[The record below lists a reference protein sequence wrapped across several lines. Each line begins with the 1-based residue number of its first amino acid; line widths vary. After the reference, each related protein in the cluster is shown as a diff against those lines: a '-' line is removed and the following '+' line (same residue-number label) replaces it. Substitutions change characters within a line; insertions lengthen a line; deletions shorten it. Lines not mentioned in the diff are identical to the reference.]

1 MSLGF
6 AMSEVVGSIGIELR
20 LEREQFDADLQSLEA
35 LQNKALKFSP
45 ILNTGDI
52 SKQMGQ
58 FGDRSFKV
66 TAIVDDKQL
75 TALNKHLDL
84 KQRHFAQVSNY
95 FKSAALTPKVDL
107 TGIKALDG
115 QLDSIRSNIE
125 SLSGSSV
132 SVGVDLDSSAIDAA
146 LGKLQSLQTRA
157 AQSVRVASSGGTDT
171 TQTEEDITKAI
182 ERGFKKAS
190 ANSPAKALMDGLFKS
205 VTAPVRLAFDVS
217 KSALTSTIQGIVLG
231 TTQEMSRS
239 LGSGVSRA
247 LEQSLSGIGGT
258 GAIGEALGET
268 LVSGVV
274 RGVKGLDQLP
284 QTVET
289 AIEGLPKFLEKA
301 LGVPVAIP
309 TAPFKKAAKRAREAV
324 ESEMK
329 GARDAANFVGSVGA
343 SVIGEERMRDYGL
356 ESRAAQRKAKNDRT
370 PITREQAAK
379 ERQEALRRY
388 EDVEMRAQPQARIDN
403 FRTGVVEKLQD
414 NYGQK
419 LAEFE
424 SIDAAAG
431 QSEAEVER
439 AKQLLQ
445 EVKVAESQWKE
456 ADAILQQAIK
466 DREQLAI
473 ELEKV
478 NLAKKRYE
486 EVVDKTP
493 TAYKQ
498 ILKDVAGADVPEDQR
513 PELVVAD
520 EKLQAKNADA
530 LYGVGTNRIYV
541 KQSDYDQ
548 IQQNKSASGL
558 NSETRQYLTHEAV
571 HGTQFGFGSNEG
583 IQAYRN
589 KEALTDLA
597 KPDASSLPEYTEFLS
612 RGYAEDVLPVEFDAE
627 YRAREL
633 EKKRKADPK
642 KAIKAQVTG
651 TAQIGMARENIAAS
665 EAQLDKELSRLDRVG
680 VAAPKTRGAISLLK
694 QKNQAALAAL
704 KDYEALIGELGNAS
718 AALVEQVSSGVANAA
733 QASGTRK
740 ALSGKLFAG
749 FAKEEIVGEKAR
761 AKKQKPLLGA
771 RPEDIDANVDKFF
784 DDQSA
789 NIDVPKKQFEKTYLK
804 GDLWENPIAPLNST
818 TGYLNVQAGKVQA
831 PPSRLEIAKEK
842 AKAGAVGAATKA
854 RQGVAWLSS
863 REYEI
868 DTDKLKDRAVGAA
881 NIAGKVAGVVAG
893 GTKAVAGGGRSV
905 FRQLQ
910 AAGAST
916 GSALAVVGEN
926 QTTQGIVKAGASVAY
941 ALGTAA
947 KAGWSLAKGLESIV
961 LDIMPAG
968 RMVKGGIQQIA
979 LPAAGFAAAT
989 HFLPGGAVAAQGLQQ
1004 MVGGVVGPMMGTGTN
1019 AIAGGAAD
1027 FAMNAFPHAMG
1038 IASGVSGA
1046 ATGAIHALGGAAT
1059 EMAIQAGTVIL
1070 GGKALQVGAGLAA
1083 NGAVGAV
1090 KGALPSGENKL
1101 ALPPAVEKSKPLA
1114 LPAADLSP
1122 LGAPVTWGERS
1133 RDLDLLP
1140 VESAQ
1145 EKPVQKAMSL
1155 SQPTDDIPIIS
1166 TRKFEEEPLK
1176 AEPSPKKEKRK
1187 KPEAEAITVD
1197 ASPITVEAKPAM
1209 AKRAELPPVAAKAVV
1224 AEVLPPV
1231 SAAEKKPDP
1240 VEIPPPKEMSIPVS
1254 AFSKPDALI
1263 QFTKND
1269 ISGEFGKS
1277 YAAAKAAF
1285 AAGDLK
1291 AASAHIEGI
1300 RRMADR
1306 AQADIGGF
1314 VTSLGDAAKMGTE
1327 VGNKL
1332 NGYKGTIGRYRG
1344 LATTLERKVNK
1355 AQPKPASDRP
1365 AELDEGLASLRKEA
1379 LVGLAGFA
1387 GSQMIHGNVG
1397 AAIGGTV
1404 ATMGARVGATVVGA
1418 GRDAYQ
1424 GLKSDEVFK
1433 AASALDKFRMILEA
1447 TGSKLSA
1454 KDVQDALGS
1463 ELSGDLIGN
1472 LIGNAIPGMG
1482 GAAAGLVA
1490 TPQLV
1495 KLREK
1500 ISSRLSPGE
1509 SAVPELNE
1517 GLARKSGDAVTG
1529 ELSAKQQEVLKWA
1542 QGLLDQ
1548 AIAQAENI
1556 DNLGEALTQQ
1566 LGGFSERANLES
1578 DLSGLDVDKEIGRS
1592 PRSPNGIN
1600 PETYARVKQ
1609 EADAEYEKRKKE
1621 PSKDEAKERVK
1632 AATGRLSEKIGGGRA
1647 AAEIDEFTGA
1657 LKRSQNPFSS
1667 LIANAGMAVKGFLGF
1682 TALSMAIPMLQ
1693 QFGAASVQAA
1703 IKVGNLQTAM
1713 AFALGGNA
1721 KGMEA
1726 IKFAR
1731 DTAEQ
1736 LGTPM
1741 GASQEGFKKLA
1752 ASTRGTAVEGQPT
1765 KDVFVGLQQAS
1776 TVLGLTGDE
1785 TDRAYLALSQ
1795 GASKGKIQAEELRAQ
1810 LGEVIPG
1817 VMSIAA
1823 RSMGVTEAE
1832 LGKLMETGSL
1842 FASDFLPK
1850 FGRQMQ
1856 IEFGGASEDASK
1868 NLQSSFNRMEGANQ
1882 KLQESFGQAI
1892 APAIKPAIDAVG
1904 ASLNLLANYGGMVAQ
1919 SMLIFGG
1926 ILTNMVLRSMFA
1938 LPGAGA
1944 LAAQAFAG
1952 MGKAVLGVA
1961 AAAGPLLL
1969 QFAAITA
1976 AIAVAQNIFAR
1987 FGTTDAGAKFSELAN
2002 SAEKNMDRIAKAAA
2016 KARGEVA
2023 TVGTKPQENNN
2034 DNLANEGDFVDGA
2047 LVQYNRANRAVNK
2060 FMGWDENLGS
2070 FKTAGES
2077 QYENDMTQ
2085 LKRSSEGSQKLA
2097 AIDLT
2102 KDVAPA
2108 LEKMQGLDAETALLQ
2123 NRRRIVASKPK
2134 VDKAEIE
2141 KIDAQLKEK
2150 SKEKGLA
2157 SDVVTSTQSAIEQDL
2172 AGKKKAREGILENTK
2187 MTDKQ
2192 KAKPLAIFDADIK
2205 SLEAAKSKMD
2215 ELTLSMKTS
2224 VSAGA
2229 ELSKQFTEIASEID
2243 KAAEARE
2250 KLFSEK
2256 RIATNTADLAGFKS
2270 DTLNSPK
2277 MALKRAEA
2285 ESESAFATLND
2296 LQNAQTKRKG
2306 LLTTDAASSAMAAM
2320 PIGNTG
2326 ETITMDSSM
2335 SDIEKARKMLGDR
2348 NAKNADQHDVLDNL
2362 KTYKESE
2369 KEVAGAREG
2378 LGGAELN
2385 RLKVQESATLAA
2397 QDKKASN
2404 AESDIKRGESGAIA
2418 GVKAKAR
2425 KGRATNVF
2433 AEEDAAVEVAKIQ
2446 LTSVNK
2452 GENVAKEQLA
2462 ELEAARAAGLIGA
2475 EEYDK
2480 RQRDLSEKLADFKI
2494 KKEEAVAAVEEAVR
2508 RKAIEGMERKSR
2520 VAIASAELEAG
2531 KKTLGIKSGLLG
2543 AGVKNVDKQQQVS
2556 IATNDEELK
2565 LAATKTQIKQRELA
2579 EVKDLK
2585 AKKIL
2590 SAKEAADREMALNAE
2605 IQDGNSKQL
2614 DLKLEKE
2621 RLVFDQA
2628 IRQIEKQVDAQKRA
2642 SDLAIAGYEL
2652 QKSALSNQATA
2663 LERRKSGLEAE
2674 LKLNKAIADSRIS
2687 SLTNRASDAGEAAS
2701 SIKQLNAKDTGA
2713 NLRKVLGQ
2721 QASNLGFGGGAKEEL
2736 NAVKS
2741 KAALEAEAENEKLAA
2756 LAQQQEIERES
2767 IKLGLQREGISARI
2781 AVIEAKRAEVESKRN
2796 LNEAQGNLLKAKKGG
2811 DANEIANAEV
2821 GVQIAQQNVA
2831 LSGEGTKLAEQGVGL
2846 VDSQAQKE
2854 LQATAIQQGQA
2865 RADAI
2870 SEANRAQRQRERDI
2884 ASTADSLGISG
2895 ESSVMGSRRNF
2906 GGNPYSQASTDFAA
2920 YSQSL
2925 SKIDIPSGPVPSESR
2940 VEGLGGNQDIV
2951 KKLDELSGNIIQLAN
2966 SPRSLSFAT
2975 KDPVSDY
2982 SKWLNEQAGSMARQ

>member
-1 MSLGF
+1 
-6 AMSEVVGSIGIELR
+6 
-20 LEREQFDADLQSLEA
+20 
-35 LQNKALKFSP
+35 
-45 ILNTGDI
+45 
-52 SKQMGQ
+52 
-58 FGDRSFKV
+58 
-66 TAIVDDKQL
+66 
-75 TALNKHLDL
+75 
-84 KQRHFAQVSNY
+84 
-95 FKSAALTPKVDL
+95 
-107 TGIKALDG
+107 
-115 QLDSIRSNIE
+115 
-125 SLSGSSV
+125 
-132 SVGVDLDSSAIDAA
+132 
-146 LGKLQSLQTRA
+146 
-157 AQSVRVASSGGTDT
+157 
-171 TQTEEDITKAI
+171 
-182 ERGFKKAS
+182 
-190 ANSPAKALMDGLFKS
+190 
-205 VTAPVRLAFDVS
+205 
-217 KSALTSTIQGIVLG
+217 
-231 TTQEMSRS
+231 
-239 LGSGVSRA
+239 
-247 LEQSLSGIGGT
+247 
-258 GAIGEALGET
+258 
-268 LVSGVV
+268 
-274 RGVKGLDQLP
+274 
-284 QTVET
+284 
-289 AIEGLPKFLEKA
+289 
-301 LGVPVAIP
+301 
-309 TAPFKKAAKRAREAV
+309 
-324 ESEMK
+324 
-329 GARDAANFVGSVGA
+329 
-343 SVIGEERMRDYGL
+343 
-356 ESRAAQRKAKNDRT
+356 
-370 PITREQAAK
+370 
-379 ERQEALRRY
+379 
-388 EDVEMRAQPQARIDN
+388 
-403 FRTGVVEKLQD
+403 
-414 NYGQK
+414 
-419 LAEFE
+419 
-424 SIDAAAG
+424 
-431 QSEAEVER
+431 
-439 AKQLLQ
+439 
-445 EVKVAESQWKE
+445 
-456 ADAILQQAIK
+456 
-466 DREQLAI
+466 
-473 ELEKV
+473 
-478 NLAKKRYE
+478 
-486 EVVDKTP
+486 
-493 TAYKQ
+493 
-498 ILKDVAGADVPEDQR
+498 
-513 PELVVAD
+513 
-520 EKLQAKNADA
+520 
-530 LYGVGTNRIYV
+530 
-541 KQSDYDQ
+541 
-548 IQQNKSASGL
+548 
-558 NSETRQYLTHEAV
+558 
-571 HGTQFGFGSNEG
+571 
-583 IQAYRN
+583 
-589 KEALTDLA
+589 
-597 KPDASSLPEYTEFLS
+597 
-612 RGYAEDVLPVEFDAE
+612 
-627 YRAREL
+627 
-633 EKKRKADPK
+633 
-642 KAIKAQVTG
+642 
-651 TAQIGMARENIAAS
+651 
-665 EAQLDKELSRLDRVG
+665 
-680 VAAPKTRGAISLLK
+680 
-694 QKNQAALAAL
+694 
-704 KDYEALIGELGNAS
+704 
-718 AALVEQVSSGVANAA
+718 
-733 QASGTRK
+733 
-740 ALSGKLFAG
+740 
-749 FAKEEIVGEKAR
+749 
-761 AKKQKPLLGA
+761 
-771 RPEDIDANVDKFF
+771 
-784 DDQSA
+784 
-789 NIDVPKKQFEKTYLK
+789 
-804 GDLWENPIAPLNST
+804 
-818 TGYLNVQAGKVQA
+818 
-831 PPSRLEIAKEK
+831 
-842 AKAGAVGAATKA
+842 
-854 RQGVAWLSS
+854 VAWLSS

-947 KAGWSLAKGLESIV
+947 KAGWTLAKGLESIV

-1114 LPAADLSP
+1114 LPGAKLS
-1122 LGAPVTWGERS
+1122 
-1133 RDLDLLP
+1133 LP
-1140 VESAQ
+1140 EKAEPMLVEAVR
-1145 EKPVQKAMSL
+1145 EKPKQKALSL
-1155 SQPTDDIPIIS
+1155 PLPTDDIPVIS
-1166 TRKFEEEPLK
+1166 TRKFQEEPLSP
-1176 AEPSPKKEKRK
+1176 EPKPKKEKRK
-1187 KPEAEAITVD
+1187 KPEPEPAAITVD
-1197 ASPITVEAKPAM
+1197 ATPITVEAKPAT

-1231 SAAEKKPDP
+1231 AVAAKKPEP
-1240 VEIPPPKEMSIPVS
+1240 AKEVS
-1254 AFSKPDALI
+1254 QADALI
-1263 QFTKND
+1263 KFTKQD
-1269 ISGEFGKS
+1269 ISGKFGES

-1509 SAVPELNE
+1509 SAAPELNE

-1578 DLSGLDVDKEIGRS
+1578 DLSGLDVDKEIGKT

-1600 PETYARVKQ
+1600 PETYARVEQ

-1632 AATGRLSEKIGGGRA
+1632 AATGKLSEKIGGGRA

-1795 GASKGKIQAEELRAQ
+1795 SASKGKVQAEELRGQ

-2192 KAKPLAIFDADIK
+2192 KAEPLAILDADIK

-2250 KLFSEK
+2250 KLFSDK

-2277 MALKRAEA
+2277 MALKRAET

-2306 LLTTDAASSAMAAM
+2306 LLTTDAATSAMAAM

-2369 KEVAGAREG
+2369 KEVAAAREG

-2446 LTSVNK
+2446 LSSVNK
-2452 GENVAKEQLA
+2452 GESVAKEQLA

-2687 SLTNRASDAGEAAS
+2687 SLTNRASDAGEAAR

-2736 NAVKS
+2736 NAVKA

-2756 LAQQQEIERES
+2756 MAQQQEIERES
-2767 IKLGLQREGISARI
+2767 IKLGLQREGIAARI

-2884 ASTADSLGISG
+2884 ASTADTLGISG

-2925 SKIDIPSGPVPSESR
+2925 SKIDVPSGPVPGESR

>member
-1 MSLGF
+1 
-6 AMSEVVGSIGIELR
+6 MSEIVGSIGIELK

-58 FGDRSFKV
+58 FGDRSFSVKAV
-66 TAIVDDKQL
+66 VDDTQL

-84 KQRHFAQVSNY
+84 KQRHFAQVSSY

-107 TGIKALDG
+107 SGINALDG

-132 SVGVDLDSSAIDAA
+132 SVGVDVDSSAIDAA
-146 LGKLQSLQTRA
+146 LGKVQALQTRA
-157 AQSVRVASSGGTDT
+157 AQSVRVARSGGTDT
-171 TQTEEDITKAI
+171 TQTEEDLAKAV

-190 ANSPAKALMDGLFKS
+190 GNNPAKALMSTLFRS

-217 KSALTSTIQGIVLG
+217 KGALSSTIQGIVLG
-231 TTQEMSRS
+231 TTQEMSKS

-284 QTVET
+284 QTVES

-343 SVIGEERMRDYGL
+343 SAIGEERMRDYGL
-356 ESRAAQRKAKNDRT
+356 ESRAAQRKAKSDRT

-388 EDVEMRAQPQARIDN
+388 EDVEMRAQPQARIDS

-424 SIDAAAG
+424 SIDSVSG
-431 QSEAEVER
+431 QSAAEVER

-498 ILKDVAGADVPEDQR
+498 VLKDVAGADVPEDQR

-558 NSETRQYLTHEAV
+558 NPETRQYLTHEAV

-589 KEALTDLA
+589 KESLTDLA

-642 KAIKAQVTG
+642 KAIKAQVSG
-651 TAQIGMARENIAAS
+651 TAQIGMARENISAS

-680 VAAPKTRGAISLLK
+680 VAAPKTRGAISILK
-694 QKNQAALAAL
+694 RKNQDALAAL
-704 KDYEALIGELGNAS
+704 KDYEELIGELGNAS
-718 AALVEQVSSGVANAA
+718 AAVVEQVSSGVANAA

-804 GDLWENPIAPLNST
+804 GDLWENPIAPPNST

-854 RQGVAWLSS
+854 RQGMAWLSA

-868 DTDKLKDRAVGAA
+868 DTDKIKDRAVGAA

-947 KAGWSLAKGLESIV
+947 KAGWTLAKGVESV
-961 LDIMPAG
+961 ALDLIPAG
-968 RMVKGGIQQIA
+968 RMLKGGIQQVA
-979 LPAAGFAAAT
+979 LPAAGFAAAS
-989 HFLPGGAVAAQGLQQ
+989 HMLPGGAVAAQGLQQ
-1004 MVGGVVGPMMGTGTN
+1004 MVGGVLGPIMGTGTN

-1046 ATGAIHALGGAAT
+1046 ATGAIHAIGGAAT

-1114 LPAADLSP
+1114 LPGSKLSLPEKAEPMLVEAA
-1122 LGAPVTWGERS
+1122 R
-1133 RDLDLLP
+1133 
-1140 VESAQ
+1140 
-1145 EKPVQKAMSL
+1145 EKPKQKALSL
-1155 SQPTDDIPIIS
+1155 SLPTDDIPVIS

-1176 AEPSPKKEKRK
+1176 PEPKPKKEKRK
-1187 KPEAEAITVD
+1187 KPEPEPAAITVD
-1197 ASPITVEAKPAM
+1197 ATPITIEAKPAT
-1209 AKRAELPPVAAKAVV
+1209 AKRAELPPVEAKTVV

-1231 SAAEKKPDP
+1231 AVAAKKPEP
-1240 VEIPPPKEMSIPVS
+1240 IKEVS
-1254 AFSKPDALI
+1254 QADALI
-1263 QFTKND
+1263 KFTKQD
-1269 ISGEFGKS
+1269 ISGKFGES

-1291 AASAHIEGI
+1291 AASAHIQGI
-1300 RRMADR
+1300 RRMADQ
-1306 AQADIGGF
+1306 AQSDIGGF

-1500 ISSRLSPGE
+1500 INSRLSPGE

-1517 GLARKSGDAVTG
+1517 GLARKSGNAVTG

-1578 DLSGLDVDKEIGRS
+1578 DLSGLDVDKEIGKT

-1632 AATGRLSEKIGGGRA
+1632 AATGKLSEKIGGGRA

-1657 LKRSQNPFSS
+1657 LKRSQNPFGS
-1667 LIANAGMAVKGFLGF
+1667 LIANAGMAVKGFIGF
-1682 TALSMAIPMLQ
+1682 TALSVAIPMLQ

-1713 AFALGGNA
+1713 SFAMGGNA

-1726 IKFAR
+1726 IQFAR
-1731 DTAEQ
+1731 STAEE

-1752 ASTRGTAVEGQPT
+1752 ASTRGTAVEGQAT

-1776 TVLGLTGDE
+1776 TVLGLSGDD

-1795 GASKGKIQAEELRAQ
+1795 SASKGKVQAEELRGQ

-1904 ASLNLLANYGGMVAQ
+1904 ASLNLLANYGGIVAQ
-1919 SMLIFGG
+1919 SMLILGG
-1926 ILTNMVLRSMFA
+1926 IITNMVLRSMVA

-2023 TVGTKPQENNN
+2023 TVGTKPQENNG
-2034 DNLANEGDFVDGA
+2034 DNLAKEGDFVDSA
-2047 LVQYNRANRAVNK
+2047 IVQYNRANRSVNK
-2060 FMGWDENLGS
+2060 FLGLDENQGS
-2070 FKTAGES
+2070 FKTSGES
-2077 QYENDMTQ
+2077 QYENDLKQ

-2097 AIDLT
+2097 SIDLS
-2102 KDVAPA
+2102 KDFAPA
-2108 LEKMQGLDAETALLQ
+2108 LEKMQTLDAETAALQ
-2123 NRRRIVASKPK
+2123 TRRRIVASKPK

-2150 SKEKGLA
+2150 SKEKEVA

-2172 AGKKKAREGILENTK
+2172 AGKKKAREGVLADTK
-2187 MTDKQ
+2187 MNDAQ
-2192 KAKPLAIFDADIK
+2192 KAEQLAILDPDIK
-2205 SLEAAKSKMD
+2205 NLEAAKSKMD
-2215 ELTLSMKTS
+2215 ELTLGMKTS

-2256 RIATNTADLAGFKS
+2256 RIATNTADLSGFKS

-2277 MALKRAEA
+2277 MALKRAET

-2320 PIGNTG
+2320 PVGNTG

-2378 LGGAELN
+2378 LGSAELN
-2385 RLKVQESATLAA
+2385 RLKVQESSTLAA

-2404 AESDIKRGESGAIA
+2404 AESDIKRGESGEIA

-2531 KKTLGIKSGLLG
+2531 KKTLDIKSGLLG

-2556 IATNDEELK
+2556 ITTNDEELK

-2605 IQDGNSKQL
+2605 IQDGNAKQL

-2642 SDLAIAGYEL
+2642 SDLAIAGYDL
-2652 QKSALSNQATA
+2652 QKSALSNQATV
-2663 LERRKSGLEAE
+2663 LERRKSGLESE

-2736 NAVKS
+2736 NAVKA

-2756 LAQQQEIERES
+2756 MAQQQEIERES

-2865 RADAI
+2865 RADAV

-2884 ASTADSLGISG
+2884 ASTADTLGISG

>member
-356 ESRAAQRKAKNDRT
+356 ESRAAQRKAKSDRT

-424 SIDAAAG
+424 SIDAVAG

-548 IQQNKSASGL
+548 IQQSKSASEL
-558 NSETRQYLTHEAV
+558 NTENRQYLTHEAV

-789 NIDVPKKQFEKTYLK
+789 NIDVPKKQFENTYLK
-804 GDLWENPIAPLNST
+804 GDLWENPIAPPNST
-818 TGYLNVQAGKVQA
+818 TAYLNVQAGKVQA

-947 KAGWSLAKGLESIV
+947 KAGWTLAKGIESV
-961 LDIMPAG
+961 ALDLIPAG
-968 RMVKGGIQQIA
+968 RMLKGGLQQVA
-979 LPAAGFAAAT
+979 LPAAGFAAAS
-989 HFLPGGAVAAQGLQQ
+989 HMLPGGAVAAQGLQQ
-1004 MVGGVVGPMMGTGTN
+1004 MVGGVLGPMMGTGTN

-1114 LPAADLSP
+1114 LPGSKLS
-1122 LGAPVTWGERS
+1122 
-1133 RDLDLLP
+1133 LP
-1140 VESAQ
+1140 EKAEPMLVEAVR
-1145 EKPVQKAMSL
+1145 EKPKQKALSL
-1155 SQPTDDIPIIS
+1155 SQPVDDIPVIS

-1176 AEPSPKKEKRK
+1176 PEPKPKKRK
-1187 KPEAEAITVD
+1187 KPEPEPAAITVD
-1197 ASPITVEAKPAM
+1197 ATPITVEAKPAT
-1209 AKRAELPPVAAKAVV
+1209 AKRAELPPAAAKAVV

-1231 SAAEKKPDP
+1231 VVAAKKPEP
-1240 VEIPPPKEMSIPVS
+1240 IKEVS
-1254 AFSKPDALI
+1254 QADALI
-1263 QFTKND
+1263 KFTKQD
-1269 ISGEFGKS
+1269 ISGKFGES

-1578 DLSGLDVDKEIGRS
+1578 DLSGLEVDKEIGKT

-1632 AATGRLSEKIGGGRA
+1632 AATGKLSEKIGGGRA

-1795 GASKGKIQAEELRAQ
+1795 SASKGKVQAEELRGQ

-2097 AIDLT
+2097 SIDLS

-2192 KAKPLAIFDADIK
+2192 KAEPLAILDADIK

-2277 MALKRAEA
+2277 MALKRAET

-2425 KGRATNVF
+2425 KGRTTNVF

-2605 IQDGNSKQL
+2605 IQDGTAKQL

-2687 SLTNRASDAGEAAS
+2687 PLTNRASDAGEAAS

-2721 QASNLGFGGGAKEEL
+2721 QASNLGFGGSAKEEL
-2736 NAVKS
+2736 NAVKT

-2756 LAQQQEIERES
+2756 MAQQQEIERES
-2767 IKLGLQREGISARI
+2767 IKLGLQREGIAARI

-2870 SEANRAQRQRERDI
+2870 SEANRAQRQRERDV
-2884 ASTADSLGISG
+2884 ASTADTLGISG
-2895 ESSVMGSRRNF
+2895 ESSVMGSRRSF

>member
-171 TQTEEDITKAI
+171 AQTEEDITKAI

-789 NIDVPKKQFEKTYLK
+789 NIDVPKKQFENTYLK
-804 GDLWENPIAPLNST
+804 GDLWENPIAPPNST
-818 TGYLNVQAGKVQA
+818 TAYLNVQEGKVQA
-831 PPSRLEIAKEK
+831 PPSQLDVVKEK

-854 RQGVAWLSS
+854 RQGMAWLSS

-916 GSALAVVGEN
+916 GSALATVGEN

-947 KAGWSLAKGLESIV
+947 KAGWTLAKGIESV
-961 LDIMPAG
+961 ALDLIPAG
-968 RMVKGGIQQIA
+968 RMLKGGLQQVA
-979 LPAAGFAAAT
+979 LPAAGFAAAS
-989 HFLPGGAVAAQGLQQ
+989 HMLPGGAVAAQGLQQ
-1004 MVGGVVGPMMGTGTN
+1004 MVGGVLGPMMGTGTN

-1114 LPAADLSP
+1114 LPGSKLS
-1122 LGAPVTWGERS
+1122 
-1133 RDLDLLP
+1133 LP
-1140 VESAQ
+1140 EKAEPMLVEVVK
-1145 EKPVQKAMSL
+1145 EKPKQKALSL
-1155 SQPTDDIPIIS
+1155 SQPVDDIPVIS

-1176 AEPSPKKEKRK
+1176 PEPKPKKEKRK
-1187 KPEAEAITVD
+1187 KPEPEPAAITVD
-1197 ASPITVEAKPAM
+1197 ATPITVEAKPAT
-1209 AKRAELPPVAAKAVV
+1209 AKRAELPPAAAKAVV

-1231 SAAEKKPDP
+1231 VVAAKKPEP
-1240 VEIPPPKEMSIPVS
+1240 IKEVS
-1254 AFSKPDALI
+1254 QADALI
-1263 QFTKND
+1263 KFTKQD
-1269 ISGEFGKS
+1269 ISGKFGES

-1500 ISSRLSPGE
+1500 ISARLSPGE

-1578 DLSGLDVDKEIGRS
+1578 DLSGLEVDKEIGKT

-1621 PSKDEAKERVK
+1621 PSRDEAKERVK
-1632 AATGRLSEKIGGGRA
+1632 AATGKLSERIGGGRA

-1795 GASKGKIQAEELRAQ
+1795 SASKGKVQAEELRGQ

-2097 AIDLT
+2097 SIDLS

-2192 KAKPLAIFDADIK
+2192 KAEPLAILDADIK

-2277 MALKRAEA
+2277 MALKRAET

-2605 IQDGNSKQL
+2605 IQDGNAKQL

-2701 SIKQLNAKDTGA
+2701 SIKQLNAKDTGT

-2736 NAVKS
+2736 NAVKA

-2756 LAQQQEIERES
+2756 MAQQQEIERES
-2767 IKLGLQREGISARI
+2767 IKLGLQREGIAARI

-2884 ASTADSLGISG
+2884 ASTADTLGISG
-2895 ESSVMGSRRNF
+2895 ESSVMGSRRSF

>member
-789 NIDVPKKQFEKTYLK
+789 NIDVPKKQFENTYLK
-804 GDLWENPIAPLNST
+804 GDLWENPIAPPNST
-818 TGYLNVQAGKVQA
+818 TAYLNVQEGKVQA
-831 PPSRLEIAKEK
+831 PPSQLDVVKEK

-854 RQGVAWLSS
+854 RQGMAWLSS

-916 GSALAVVGEN
+916 GSALATVGEN

-947 KAGWSLAKGLESIV
+947 KAGWTLAKGIESV
-961 LDIMPAG
+961 ALDLIPAG
-968 RMVKGGIQQIA
+968 RMLKGGLQQVA
-979 LPAAGFAAAT
+979 LPAAGFAAAS
-989 HFLPGGAVAAQGLQQ
+989 HMLPGGAVAAQGLQQ
-1004 MVGGVVGPMMGTGTN
+1004 MVGGVLGPMMGTGTN

-1027 FAMNAFPHAMG
+1027 FAMSAFPHAMG
-1038 IASGVSGA
+1038 IAGGVSGA
-1046 ATGAIHALGGAAT
+1046 ATGAIHAIGGAAT

-1101 ALPPAVEKSKPLA
+1101 ALPPAAEKSKPLA
-1114 LPAADLSP
+1114 LPGSKLS
-1122 LGAPVTWGERS
+1122 
-1133 RDLDLLP
+1133 LP
-1140 VESAQ
+1140 EKAEPMLVEAVR
-1145 EKPVQKAMSL
+1145 EKPKQKALSL
-1155 SQPTDDIPIIS
+1155 SQPVDDIPVIS

-1176 AEPSPKKEKRK
+1176 PEPKPKKEKRK
-1187 KPEAEAITVD
+1187 KPEPAAITVD
-1197 ASPITVEAKPAM
+1197 ATPITVEAKPAT
-1209 AKRAELPPVAAKAVV
+1209 AKRAELPPAAAKTVI

-1231 SAAEKKPDP
+1231 AVAAKKPEP
-1240 VEIPPPKEMSIPVS
+1240 IKEVS
-1254 AFSKPDALI
+1254 QADALI
-1263 QFTKND
+1263 KFTKQD
-1269 ISGEFGKS
+1269 ISGKFGES

-1500 ISSRLSPGE
+1500 INSRLSPGE

-1578 DLSGLDVDKEIGRS
+1578 DLSGLDVDKEIGKT

-1632 AATGRLSEKIGGGRA
+1632 AATGKLSERIGGGRA

-1795 GASKGKIQAEELRAQ
+1795 SASKGKVQAEELRGQ

-1892 APAIKPAIDAVG
+1892 APVIKPAIDAVG
-1904 ASLNLLANYGGMVAQ
+1904 ASLNMLANYGGMVAQ

-2097 AIDLT
+2097 SIDLT

-2172 AGKKKAREGILENTK
+2172 AGKKKAREDILANTK
-2187 MTDKQ
+2187 MTDEQ
-2192 KAKPLAIFDADIK
+2192 KAKPLAIVDADIK

-2277 MALKRAEA
+2277 MALKRAET

-2306 LLTTDAASSAMAAM
+2306 LLSSDAATSAMAAM

-2736 NAVKS
+2736 NAVKA

-2756 LAQQQEIERES
+2756 MAQQQEIERES
-2767 IKLGLQREGISARI
+2767 IKLGLQREGIAARI

-2821 GVQIAQQNVA
+2821 GVTIAQQNVA

-2884 ASTADSLGISG
+2884 ASTADTLGISG

-2925 SKIDIPSGPVPSESR
+2925 SKIDVPSGPVPGESR

>member
-6 AMSEVVGSIGIELR
+6 AAMSEIVGSIGIELK

-45 ILNTGDI
+45 ILNTSDI

-107 TGIKALDG
+107 TGIKALDN
-115 QLDSIRSNIE
+115 QLDSIRSNID

-231 TTQEMSRS
+231 ATQEMSRS

-356 ESRAAQRKAKNDRT
+356 ESRAAQRKAKSDRV

-424 SIDAAAG
+424 SIDAVAG

-493 TAYKQ
+493 AAYKQ

-548 IQQNKSASGL
+548 IQQNKSASRL

-642 KAIKAQVTG
+642 KAIKAQVVG

-665 EAQLDKELSRLDRVG
+665 EAQLDKELTRLDRVG

-718 AALVEQVSSGVANAA
+718 AAMVEQVSSGVANAA

-784 DDQSA
+784 DDQSV
-789 NIDVPKKQFEKTYLK
+789 NIDVPKKQFENTYLK
-804 GDLWENPIAPLNST
+804 GDLWENPIAPPNST
-818 TGYLNVQAGKVQA
+818 TAYLNVQEGKVQA
-831 PPSRLEIAKEK
+831 PPSQLDVVKEK

-854 RQGVAWLSS
+854 RQGMAWLSS

-947 KAGWSLAKGLESIV
+947 KAGWTLAKGIESV
-961 LDIMPAG
+961 ALDLIPAG
-968 RMVKGGIQQIA
+968 RMLKGGLQQVA

-989 HFLPGGAVAAQGLQQ
+989 HMLPGGAVAAQGLQQ
-1004 MVGGVVGPMMGTGTN
+1004 MVGGVLGPMMGTGTN

-1046 ATGAIHALGGAAT
+1046 ATGAIHAIGGAAT

-1114 LPAADLSP
+1114 LPGSKLS
-1122 LGAPVTWGERS
+1122 
-1133 RDLDLLP
+1133 LP
-1140 VESAQ
+1140 EKAEPMLVEVVK
-1145 EKPVQKAMSL
+1145 EKPKQKALSL
-1155 SQPTDDIPIIS
+1155 SQPTDDIPVIS

-1176 AEPSPKKEKRK
+1176 PEPKPKKEKRK
-1187 KPEAEAITVD
+1187 KPEPEPAAITVD
-1197 ASPITVEAKPAM
+1197 ATPITIEAKPAT

-1231 SAAEKKPDP
+1231 AVAAKKPEP
-1240 VEIPPPKEMSIPVS
+1240 SKEVS
-1254 AFSKPDALI
+1254 QADALI
-1263 QFTKND
+1263 KFTKQD
-1269 ISGEFGKS
+1269 ISGKFGES

-1433 AASALDKFRMILEA
+1433 AASALDKFRMILDA

-1578 DLSGLDVDKEIGRS
+1578 DLSGLDVDKEIGKT

-1600 PETYARVKQ
+1600 PETYARIKQ

-1621 PSKDEAKERVK
+1621 PSKDETKERVK
-1632 AATGRLSEKIGGGRA
+1632 AATSRLSEKIGGGRA

-1713 AFALGGNA
+1713 SFALGGNA

-1795 GASKGKIQAEELRAQ
+1795 SASKGKVQAEELRGQ

-2097 AIDLT
+2097 SIDLS

-2192 KAKPLAIFDADIK
+2192 KAEPLAILDADIK

-2243 KAAEARE
+2243 KAAEAHE

-2270 DTLNSPK
+2270 DSLNGPK
-2277 MALKRAEA
+2277 MALKRAET

-2369 KEVAGAREG
+2369 KEVAAAREG

-2452 GENVAKEQLA
+2452 GESVAKEQLA

-2508 RKAIEGMERKSR
+2508 RKAVEGMERKSR

-2736 NAVKS
+2736 NAVKA

-2756 LAQQQEIERES
+2756 MAQQQEIERES
-2767 IKLGLQREGISARI
+2767 IKLGLQREGIAARI

-2884 ASTADSLGISG
+2884 ASTADTLGISG

-2906 GGNPYSQASTDFAA
+2906 GGSPYSQASTDFAA

>member
-1 MSLGF
+1 M
-6 AMSEVVGSIGIELR
+6 
-20 LEREQFDADLQSLEA
+20 Q
-35 LQNKALKFSP
+35 
-45 ILNTGDI
+45 
-52 SKQMGQ
+52 
-58 FGDRSFKV
+58 
-66 TAIVDDKQL
+66 
-75 TALNKHLDL
+75 
-84 KQRHFAQVSNY
+84 
-95 FKSAALTPKVDL
+95 SAALLLRWQFRRV
-107 TGIKALDG
+107 
-115 QLDSIRSNIE
+115 
-125 SLSGSSV
+125 LS
-132 SVGVDLDSSAIDAA
+132 
-146 LGKLQSLQTRA
+146 
-157 AQSVRVASSGGTDT
+157 
-171 TQTEEDITKAI
+171 
-182 ERGFKKAS
+182 
-190 ANSPAKALMDGLFKS
+190 
-205 VTAPVRLAFDVS
+205 
-217 KSALTSTIQGIVLG
+217 
-231 TTQEMSRS
+231 
-239 LGSGVSRA
+239 
-247 LEQSLSGIGGT
+247 
-258 GAIGEALGET
+258 
-268 LVSGVV
+268 
-274 RGVKGLDQLP
+274 
-284 QTVET
+284 
-289 AIEGLPKFLEKA
+289 FL
-301 LGVPVAIP
+301 
-309 TAPFKKAAKRAREAV
+309 
-324 ESEMK
+324 
-329 GARDAANFVGSVGA
+329 
-343 SVIGEERMRDYGL
+343 
-356 ESRAAQRKAKNDRT
+356 
-370 PITREQAAK
+370 
-379 ERQEALRRY
+379 
-388 EDVEMRAQPQARIDN
+388 
-403 FRTGVVEKLQD
+403 
-414 NYGQK
+414 
-419 LAEFE
+419 
-424 SIDAAAG
+424 
-431 QSEAEVER
+431 
-439 AKQLLQ
+439 
-445 EVKVAESQWKE
+445 
-456 ADAILQQAIK
+456 
-466 DREQLAI
+466 
-473 ELEKV
+473 
-478 NLAKKRYE
+478 
-486 EVVDKTP
+486 
-493 TAYKQ
+493 
-498 ILKDVAGADVPEDQR
+498 
-513 PELVVAD
+513 
-520 EKLQAKNADA
+520 
-530 LYGVGTNRIYV
+530 
-541 KQSDYDQ
+541 
-548 IQQNKSASGL
+548 
-558 NSETRQYLTHEAV
+558 
-571 HGTQFGFGSNEG
+571 
-583 IQAYRN
+583 
-589 KEALTDLA
+589 
-597 KPDASSLPEYTEFLS
+597 
-612 RGYAEDVLPVEFDAE
+612 
-627 YRAREL
+627 
-633 EKKRKADPK
+633 
-642 KAIKAQVTG
+642 
-651 TAQIGMARENIAAS
+651 
-665 EAQLDKELSRLDRVG
+665 
-680 VAAPKTRGAISLLK
+680 
-694 QKNQAALAAL
+694 
-704 KDYEALIGELGNAS
+704 
-718 AALVEQVSSGVANAA
+718 
-733 QASGTRK
+733 
-740 ALSGKLFAG
+740 
-749 FAKEEIVGEKAR
+749 
-761 AKKQKPLLGA
+761 
-771 RPEDIDANVDKFF
+771 
-784 DDQSA
+784 
-789 NIDVPKKQFEKTYLK
+789 
-804 GDLWENPIAPLNST
+804 
-818 TGYLNVQAGKVQA
+818 AGK
-831 PPSRLEIAKEK
+831 R
-842 AKAGAVGAATKA
+842 
-854 RQGVAWLSS
+854 
-863 REYEI
+863 
-868 DTDKLKDRAVGAA
+868 
-881 NIAGKVAGVVAG
+881 
-893 GTKAVAGGGRSV
+893 
-905 FRQLQ
+905 
-910 AAGAST
+910 
-916 GSALAVVGEN
+916 
-926 QTTQGIVKAGASVAY
+926 
-941 ALGTAA
+941 
-947 KAGWSLAKGLESIV
+947 
-961 LDIMPAG
+961 
-968 RMVKGGIQQIA
+968 
-979 LPAAGFAAAT
+979 
-989 HFLPGGAVAAQGLQQ
+989 
-1004 MVGGVVGPMMGTGTN
+1004 
-1019 AIAGGAAD
+1019 
-1027 FAMNAFPHAMG
+1027 
-1038 IASGVSGA
+1038 
-1046 ATGAIHALGGAAT
+1046 
-1059 EMAIQAGTVIL
+1059 
-1070 GGKALQVGAGLAA
+1070 LQVGAGLAA

-1090 KGALPSGENKL
+1090 KGALPSGGNKL
-1101 ALPPAVEKSKPLA
+1101 ALPPAAEESKPLA
-1114 LPAADLSP
+1114 LPAAVEVEAPKQKLSIP
-1122 LGAPVTWGERS
+1122 EKAEPML
-1133 RDLDLLP
+1133 
-1140 VESAQ
+1140 VEAFVA
-1145 EKPVQKAMSL
+1145 EPAKKKAFSL
-1155 SQPTDDIPIIS
+1155 KAEDDIPIVA
-1166 TRKFEEEPLK
+1166 TRKFEDEPIKPPK
-1176 AEPSPKKEKRK
+1176 AKSKESPKKSSAKE
-1187 KPEAEAITVD
+1187 PVA
-1197 ASPITVEAKPAM
+1197 ITVEAV
-1209 AKRAELPPVAAKAVV
+1209 PVSVAPAAKASAPKVESSIYSLA
-1224 AEVLPPV
+1224 AEPVRLEPKKAKAEPVEKIVLPPPL
-1231 SAAEKKPDP
+1231 EPLKPKVKP
-1240 VEIPPPKEMSIPVS
+1240 APPPPEPEIDKAD
-1254 AFSKPDALI
+1254 AFIK
-1263 QFTKND
+1263 FTKND
-1269 ISGEFGKS
+1269 ISAKLGES

-1285 AAGDLK
+1285 ASGDLK
-1291 AASAHIEGI
+1291 TAASHIAGI
-1300 RRMADR
+1300 RQTADS
-1306 AQADIGGF
+1306 AQSDIGGF
-1314 VTSLGDAAKMGTE
+1314 VDSLGDAAKMGTE

-1578 DLSGLDVDKEIGRS
+1578 DLSGLEVDKEIGKT

-1621 PSKDEAKERVK
+1621 PSRDEAKERVK
-1632 AATGRLSEKIGGGRA
+1632 AATGKLSERIGGGRA

-1795 GASKGKIQAEELRAQ
+1795 SASKGKVQAEELRGQ

-2192 KAKPLAIFDADIK
+2192 KAEPLAILDADIK

-2250 KLFSEK
+2250 KLFSDK
-2256 RIATNTADLAGFKS
+2256 RIATNTADIAGFKS

-2277 MALKRAEA
+2277 MALKRAET

-2446 LTSVNK
+2446 LSSVNK

-2642 SDLAIAGYEL
+2642 SDLL
-2652 QKSALSNQATA
+2652 LRVMNCKSRHSP
-2663 LERRKSGLEAE
+2663 
-2674 LKLNKAIADSRIS
+2674 
-2687 SLTNRASDAGEAAS
+2687 
-2701 SIKQLNAKDTGA
+2701 IKQLH
-2713 NLRKVLGQ
+2713 
-2721 QASNLGFGGGAKEEL
+2721 
-2736 NAVKS
+2736 
-2741 KAALEAEAENEKLAA
+2741 
-2756 LAQQQEIERES
+2756 
-2767 IKLGLQREGISARI
+2767 
-2781 AVIEAKRAEVESKRN
+2781 
-2796 LNEAQGNLLKAKKGG
+2796 
-2811 DANEIANAEV
+2811 
-2821 GVQIAQQNVA
+2821 
-2831 LSGEGTKLAEQGVGL
+2831 
-2846 VDSQAQKE
+2846 
-2854 LQATAIQQGQA
+2854 
-2865 RADAI
+2865 
-2870 SEANRAQRQRERDI
+2870 
-2884 ASTADSLGISG
+2884 
-2895 ESSVMGSRRNF
+2895 
-2906 GGNPYSQASTDFAA
+2906 
-2920 YSQSL
+2920 
-2925 SKIDIPSGPVPSESR
+2925 
-2940 VEGLGGNQDIV
+2940 
-2951 KKLDELSGNIIQLAN
+2951 
-2966 SPRSLSFAT
+2966 
-2975 KDPVSDY
+2975 
-2982 SKWLNEQAGSMARQ
+2982 